1 VWLTGAVPQPP
12 RQKRSRESLE
22 RAVAAGVEVIT
33 ELGWDGFTVAEV
45 SRRAKVSVGSLYA
58 RFGSKEEL
66 FLAAQSRA
74 IEVMA
79 QEARVYYDHE
89 RWADAE
95 PLEVVTGAI
104 DGLVRNFERHGG
116 VLRGLMRRAGRD
128 DEVSQRGSQ
137 GASHMARA
145 FCGLILTR
153 REAIRQPDPEI
164 AVDISYRMLFSAL
177 GRRLVYGDTFESQ
190 RPIPWDV
197 FVAEQRRACVAYL
210 MGPQAATRQ
219 DSAAVVQ

>member
-22 RAVAAGVEVIT
+22 RAVAAGVEVIVD
-33 ELGWDGFTVAEV
+33 LGWDGFTVAEV

-74 IEVMA
+74 IQVMA
-79 QEARVYYDHE
+79 DEEREYYDHA
-89 RWADAE
+89 RWAGAE
-95 PLEVVTGAI
+95 PLELVTGAI
-104 DGLVRNFERHGG
+104 DGLVRTFERHGG

-137 GASHMARA
+137 GASHMARSYSA
-145 FCGLILTR
+145 LILTR
-153 REAIRQPDPEI
+153 RDAIRQPDPEI
-164 AVDISYRMLFSAL
+164 AVDISYRMVFSAL
-177 GRRLVYGDTFESQ
+177 GRRIVYGDTFESQ
-190 RPIPWDV
+190 RLIPWDV
-197 FVAEQRRACVAYL
+197 YVAEQRRACVAYL
-210 MGPQAATRQ
+210 LGP
-219 DSAAVVQ
+219 AAVAG